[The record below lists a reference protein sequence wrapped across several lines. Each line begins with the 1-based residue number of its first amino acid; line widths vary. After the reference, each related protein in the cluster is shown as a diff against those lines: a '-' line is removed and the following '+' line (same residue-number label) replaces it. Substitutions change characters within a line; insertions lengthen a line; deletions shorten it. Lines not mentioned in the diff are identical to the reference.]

1 MKKLGIFLLLA
12 TALVGCQSP
21 DPVQKASP
29 ELQREYNAAFQKML
43 NDPGNLDVV
52 MAYAQVATKTGDYEG
67 AVGAYESLLLVDS
80 NLPRVKLELG
90 ILYYRLKS
98 YDTSRIYLEGALASP
113 SLPAD
118 VRKPAELL
126 LAKMPKQSKSQAR
139 LTRKADKG
147 IVMSKSNVVVR
158 SSCAPSLSARPCW
171 VCSAPRMP
179 KARIGVTQSIQNN
192 PMGKPPGGLDRVLRV
207 GTDVQAN
214 EIISTTDNDRAHLVF
229 LDGTTLTIGPSSSM
243 TIDKFVYDPTTQK
256 GELAVN
262 ATKGVFRLIGGRISK
277 TSTIAVTTPAATM
290 GIRGGIAVFGVQ
302 ASATT
307 SILVFGN
314 SLTVTAGGVTQ
325 TITVPGLSVTTPTG
339 GTPGAPTIAVQGSL
353 AAALAALAGN
363 STASAATVARDPDA
377 RREQPRQPGDAA
389 GSHTGDRHCEY
400 GDAHYHDHHHQY
412 IDRNGDP
419 RKSESDRSQPQLT
432 RQSKTLP

>member
-1 MKKLGIFLLLA
+1 
-12 TALVGCQSP
+12 
-21 DPVQKASP
+21 
-29 ELQREYNAAFQKML
+29 
-43 NDPGNLDVV
+43 
-52 MAYAQVATKTGDYEG
+52 
-67 AVGAYESLLLVDS
+67 
-80 NLPRVKLELG
+80 
-90 ILYYRLKS
+90 
-98 YDTSRIYLEGALASP
+98 
-113 SLPAD
+113 
-118 VRKPAELL
+118 
-126 LAKMPKQSKSQAR
+126 
-139 LTRKADKG
+139 
-147 IVMSKSNVVVR
+147 MSKSNVVPLLLRALLVG
-158 SSCAPSLSARPCW
+158 AAVLGLFGTAH
-171 VCSAPRMP
+171 AQG
-179 KARIGVTQSIQNN
+179 RIGVTQSIQND

-353 AAALAALAGN
+353 AAALATLAGN
-363 STASAATVARDPDA
+363 STASAATVQAIQTLVASNLGNPVTLQA
-377 RREQPRQPGDAA
+377 LIQAIVIANTATPI
-389 GSHTGDRHCEY
+389 TTTTTT
-400 GDAHYHDHHHQY
+400 
-412 IDRNGDP
+412 NT
-419 RKSESDRSQPQLT
+419 LT
-432 RQSKTLP
+432 VIVVPENPNQVGASPS